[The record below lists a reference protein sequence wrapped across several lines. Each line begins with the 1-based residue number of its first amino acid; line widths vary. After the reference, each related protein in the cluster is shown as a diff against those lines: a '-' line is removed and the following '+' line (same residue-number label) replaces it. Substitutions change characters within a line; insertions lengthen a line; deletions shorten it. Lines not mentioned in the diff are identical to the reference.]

1 LQGEADMSK
10 IYFNLDQL
18 GDDQT
23 LLKNALEIALENN
36 TYSVMLTRAD
46 AGYPILYVNPAFT
59 KLTGYSFD
67 EVAGKDPGILQGP
80 KTHQKLLE
88 DLRQKLEKGEIFHGK
103 TVNYRKDGSE
113 FIMEWKIYPIRNSEK
128 QTTHFLAFQHAI

>member
-1 LQGEADMSK
+1 MSK

-23 LLKNALEIALENN
+23 LLENALELALDNN
-36 TYSVMLTRAD
+36 PSSVMLTRAD

-59 KLTGYSFD
+59 ELTGYSFD

-80 KTHQKLLE
+80 KTDQKLLE
-88 DLRQKLEKGEIFHGK
+88 RLREKLDSGETFHGK
-103 TVNYRKDGSE
+103 TVNYHKDGSE
-113 FIMEWKIYPIRNSEK
+113 FIMEWKILPITNSEK
-128 QTTHFLAFQHAI
+128 RTTHFLAFQKAI

>member
-1 LQGEADMSK
+1 MSK

-23 LLKNALEIALENN
+23 LLENALEIALDNN
-36 TYSVMLTRAD
+36 PSSVMLTRAD

-59 KLTGYSFD
+59 ELTGYSFD

-80 KTHQKLLE
+80 KTDQKLLE
-88 DLRQKLEKGEIFHGK
+88 RLREKLDSGETFYGK
-103 TVNYRKDGSE
+103 TVNYHKDGSE
-113 FIMEWKIYPIRNSEK
+113 FIMEWKIIPITNSEK
-128 QTTHFLAFQHAI
+128 RTTHFLAFQTAI

>member
-1 LQGEADMSK
+1 MSK

-23 LLKNALEIALENN
+23 LLRSALAIALDNN
-36 TYSVMLTRAD
+36 PSSVMLTRAD

-59 KLTGYSFD
+59 ELTGYSYD

-80 KTHQKLLE
+80 KTDQKLMGE
-88 DLRQKLEKGEIFHGK
+88 LREKLESGDTFHGK
-103 TVNYRKDGSE
+103 TVNYCKDRSE
-113 FIMEWKIYPIRNSEK
+113 FIMEWKIFPISNSEK
-128 QTTHFLAFQHAI
+128 RTTHFLAFQRAI